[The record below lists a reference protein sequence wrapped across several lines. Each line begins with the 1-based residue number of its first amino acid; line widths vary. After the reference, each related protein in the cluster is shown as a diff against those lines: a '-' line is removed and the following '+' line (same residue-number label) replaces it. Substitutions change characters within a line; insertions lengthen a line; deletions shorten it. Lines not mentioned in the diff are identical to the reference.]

1 MHMLLSRDNLPETIK
16 DIAALDELL
25 CRPSQA
31 LTSDLNKVDGDI
43 MVLGVGGKMG
53 PTLAGLA
60 KAALPDRRVIGVARF
75 SEAGVKEWLQ
85 ARGIE
90 TINCDLLDEAAIN
103 TLPKVPNIIFM
114 AGRKFG
120 AEGNLALTWAMNAH
134 VPALVAQ
141 AFPSSRIVAFSTGC
155 VYPFVPVDGKGS
167 NEEMAP
173 NPPGEYAQSCVG
185 RERMFEYFSQRFKT
199 PGRLFRLNYAIDM
212 RYGVLHDIATKV
224 LSGKPIDVSLGHV
237 NFIWQGDASSQAL
250 RCLAHCTTPISPI
263 NVSGHEI
270 LSVRDLAAQFGKLF
284 GKAPVIVGKEEPT
297 AWLTNTSQAVKL
309 FGLPIVDTAQL
320 VRWTA
325 DWVARSMPSLDKPTK
340 YEVRDGRY

>member
-1 MHMLLSRDNLPETIK
+1 MLLTRDTLPDTIS
-16 DIAALDELL
+16 DIAALDDLL

-31 LTSDLNKVDGDI
+31 LLDDLGKVDGDI
-43 MVLGVGGKMG
+43 MVLGVAGKMG

-75 SEAGVKEWLQ
+75 SDPRVKDWLQ

-90 TINCDLLDEAAIN
+90 TINCDLLDEAAIAA
-103 TLPKVPNIIFM
+103 LPQVPNIVFM

-120 AEGNLALTWAMNAH
+120 AEGDLSLTWAMNAH

-141 AFPSSRIVAFSTGC
+141 AFPRARIVAFSTGC
-155 VYPFVPVDGKGS
+155 VYPFVPVDGKGA
-167 NEEMAP
+167 NERVAP

-185 RERMFEYFSQRFKT
+185 RERMLEYFSRQYST

-212 RYGVLHDIATKV
+212 RYGVLHDIASKV
-224 LSGKPIDVSLGHV
+224 LAGTPIDVSLGHV
-237 NFIWQGDASSQAL
+237 NFIWQGDASAQAL
-250 RCLAHCTTPISPI
+250 RCLAHCEVPTSPI

-270 LSVRDLAAQFGKLF
+270 LSVRDLAAKVGALLKRE
-284 GKAPVIVGKEEPT
+284 PVIVGSEQPT
-297 AWLTNTSQAVKL
+297 AWLTDTSQAAKL
-309 FGLPIVDTAQL
+309 FGLPIVDTERLIA
-320 VRWTA
+320 WTA
-325 DWVARSMPSLDKPTK
+325 DWVSRAMPSLGKPTK

>member
-31 LTSDLNKVDGDI
+31 LISDLNKVDGDI

-103 TLPKVPNIIFM
+103 ALPKAPNIIFM

-120 AEGNLALTWAMNAH
+120 AEGNLALTW
-134 VPALVAQ
+134 
-141 AFPSSRIVAFSTGC
+141 
-155 VYPFVPVDGKGS
+155 
-167 NEEMAP
+167 
-173 NPPGEYAQSCVG
+173 
-185 RERMFEYFSQRFKT
+185 
-199 PGRLFRLNYAIDM
+199 
-212 RYGVLHDIATKV
+212 
-224 LSGKPIDVSLGHV
+224 
-237 NFIWQGDASSQAL
+237 
-250 RCLAHCTTPISPI
+250 
-263 NVSGHEI
+263 
-270 LSVRDLAAQFGKLF
+270 
-284 GKAPVIVGKEEPT
+284 
-297 AWLTNTSQAVKL
+297 
-309 FGLPIVDTAQL
+309 
-320 VRWTA
+320 
-325 DWVARSMPSLDKPTK
+325 
-340 YEVRDGRY
+340 

>member
-1 MHMLLSRDNLPETIK
+1 MLLTRDNLPKTVT

-31 LTSDLNKVDGDI
+31 LIDDLNKVDGDI
-43 MVLGVGGKMG
+43 MILGVAGKMG

-60 KAALPDRRVIGVARF
+60 KAALPDRRIIGVARF
-75 SEAGVKEWLQ
+75 TDMSVKAWLA

-90 TINCDLLDEAAIN
+90 TIHCDLLDEAAIN
-103 TLPKVPNIIFM
+103 ALPKIANIVFM

-120 AEGNLALTWAMNAH
+120 AEGDLSLTWAMNAH

-141 AFPSSRIVAFSTGC
+141 AFKNSRIVAFSTGC

-167 NEEMAP
+167 DETMLP
-173 NPPGEYAQSCVG
+173 DPPGEYAQSCVG
-185 RERMFEYFSQRFKT
+185 RERMFEYFSRQYAT
-199 PGRLFRLNYAIDM
+199 PGRLFRLNYAIEM

-224 LSGKPIDVSLGHV
+224 VTGKPIDVNLGHV

-250 RCLAHCTTPISPI
+250 RCLAHCDTPTAPI
-263 NVSGHEI
+263 NVSGHEV
-270 LSVRDLAAQFGKLF
+270 LAVRDLAQQFGALLGRK
-284 GKAPVIVGKEEPT
+284 PVLVGKEEPT
-297 AWLTNTSQAVKL
+297 AWLTNTSQAAKL

-320 VRWTA
+320 IAWTA
-325 DWVARSMPSLDKPTK
+325 DWVARSMPSLGKPTK

>member
-1 MHMLLSRDNLPETIK
+1 MLLSRDSLPEAIR
-16 DIAALDELL
+16 DIAALDELQ

-31 LTSDLNKVDGDI
+31 LMDDLRKVDGDI
-43 MVLGVGGKMG
+43 MILGVGGKMG

-60 KAALPDRRVIGVARF
+60 KAATPDRKVIGVARF
-75 SEAGVKEWLQ
+75 SEPGVKEWLE

-90 TINCDLLDEAAIN
+90 TIHCDLLDEAAIK
-103 TLPKVPNIIFM
+103 TLPKAPNIIFM

-155 VYPFVPVDGKGS
+155 VYPFVPVTGKGS
-167 NEEMAP
+167 DESMPP

-185 RERMFEYFSQRFKT
+185 RERMFEYFSQQFGT

-224 LSGKPIDVSLGHV
+224 LSGRAIDVSLGHV
-237 NFIWQGDASSQAL
+237 NFIWQGDAASQAL
-250 RCLAHCTTPISPI
+250 RCLAHCDTPTSPI

-270 LSVRDLAAQFGKLF
+270 LAVRDLAGEFGKLF
-284 GKAPVIVGKEEPT
+284 GKAPVISGKEEPT
-297 AWLTNTSQAVKL
+297 AWLTDTSQAVKL
-309 FGLPIVDTAQL
+309 FGLPIVGTAQL
-320 VRWTA
+320 VQWTA
-325 DWVARSMPSLDKPTK
+325 DWVLRAMPSLNKPTK

>member
-1 MHMLLSRDNLPETIK
+1 MLLSRDTLPTTIA
-16 DIAALDELL
+16 DIAALDKLL

-31 LTSDLNKVDGDI
+31 LIDDLSKVDGDI
-43 MVLGVGGKMG
+43 MVLGVAGKMG

-60 KAALPDRRVIGVARF
+60 KAAAPGRRVIGVARF

-85 ARGIE
+85 ARGVE
-90 TINCDLLDEAAIN
+90 TINCDLLDEAAVHA
-103 TLPKVPNIIFM
+103 LPKVPNIIFM

-120 AEGNLALTWAMNAH
+120 AEGDLPLTWAMNAH
-134 VPALVAQ
+134 VPAIVAQ
-141 AFPSSRIVAFSTGC
+141 AFRQSRIVAFSTGC

-167 NEEMAP
+167 DESMAP

-185 RERMFEYFSQRFKT
+185 RERMFEYFSKKFAT

-212 RYGVLHDIATKV
+212 RYGVLYDIASKV
-224 LSGKPIDVSLGHV
+224 WQGQPIDVSLGHV
-237 NFIWQGDASSQAL
+237 NFIWQGDASAQAL
-250 RCLAHCTTPISPI
+250 RCLAHCETPTSPI

-270 LSVRDLAAQFGKLF
+270 LAVRDLAAKFGALF
-284 GKAPVIVGKEEPT
+284 GREPVIIGQEEPT
-297 AWLTNTSQAVKL
+297 AWLTNTSQAVRL

-320 VRWTA
+320 VAWTA
-325 DWVARSMPSLDKPTK
+325 DWVARAMPSLGKPTK